1 MISDIKRKAGPYSIT
16 ETTREFPFGFYMPS
30 GDDVLVTVNG
40 LDGQDFVLDKDHYT
54 VTLNA
59 SQKVA
64 PGGTVILKQSIAHL
78 GTKLA
83 ITSNVAYTQNLD
95 LHDSGNFSPSAINK
109 EEDRRV
115 IQIQQL
121 YEAIQRCILVPVT
134 SLVSSGEMLQQLLNV
149 ASKANEYAELAS
161 KTYQEVLETQK
172 EIESL
177 QPEIEADIKA
187 EGATQV
193 GLVRN
198 EGEEQVKR
206 IESMTSGALMIS
218 GVGGN
223 EVVWT
228 LEEDVPAGTKITL
241 PHSTKYVCG
250 RHHLRVSRNGLL
262 CHFGINF
269 EEVGEKD
276 EVSDKIKFGF
286 DAKAGDE
293 IDVWISALGIEDQYK
308 RSLELLDEMQTLK
321 ETCEKYSQALSSPW
335 FGCYV
340 TVKEPE
346 CPTTYT
352 INPTSAAV
360 FVLGL
365 QEEVTTIDFSEYEE
379 TEGVSRTLT
388 LFLNQ
393 GTGSNKVEW
402 PANVLWSQ
410 GRKPILSYIPGHTD
424 VIQLISSDDGKT
436 WLGSF
441 NGGWFN

>member
-1 MISDIKRKAGPYSIT
+1 MTVSVELRRSDLYKGDGSVT
-16 ETTREFPFGFYMPS
+16 EFSFPFKIFTADQITVCRALSDSTEEVVSAEEYAVELNEDQETSPGGKVLFTVAPAIGDRLRIVSNVDYLQEAELRNQSAFYP
-30 GDDVLVTVNG
+30 
-40 LDGQDFVLDKDHYT
+40 K
-54 VTLNA
+54 TLND
-59 SQKVA
+59 V
-64 PGGTVILKQSIAHL
+64 HD
-78 GTKLA
+78 KLA
-83 ITSNVAYTQNLD
+83 IMC
-95 LHDSGNFSPSAINK
+95 
-109 EEDRRV
+109 
-115 IQIQQL
+115 QQL
-121 YEAIQRCILVPVT
+121 HEAVQRCISVPVT
-134 SLVSSGEMLQQLLNV
+134 SVMTSEEMLSQLLNV
-149 ASKANEYAELAS
+149 AAKANEFAELAA
-161 KTYQEVLETQK
+161 KTYQEVLETK
-172 EIESL
+172 KDIETL
-177 QPEIEADIKA
+177 QPEIEAAIKS
-187 EGATQV
+187 EGTTQV
-193 GLVRN
+193 GYVRN

-218 GVGGN
+218 GIGGN

-346 CPTTYT
+346 CPATYT
-352 INPTSAAV
+352 IDPTSAAV

-365 QEEVTTIDFSEYEE
+365 QDAVTSIAFSEYEE

-388 LFLNQ
+388 LFLKQ
-393 GTGSNKVEW
+393 GTGSNKIDW
-402 PANVLWSQ
+402 PDNVLWSQ
-410 GRKPILSYIPGHTD
+410 GRKPILSYTPGHTD
-424 VIQLISSDDGKT
+424 VVQLISSDDGKT